1 MTIQTMKALVLL
13 IVIASPI
20 LLGKR
25 DDREEGTESWD

>member
-1 MTIQTMKALVLL
+1 MTLQTMKALVLL